1 MARASAASA
10 GLGAD
15 SIRRMRVTIAVTW
28 ALSARPEPVTAALTE
43 VGVCS
48 ATGSPRRAAA
58 SSGMAEACMVC
69 MTLATLTSAKT
80 CSTAIASGWNRS
92 SQASS
97 SVWR

>member
-1 MARASAASA
+1 M
-10 GLGAD
+10 
-15 SIRRMRVTIAVTW
+15 AVTW

-48 ATGSPRRAAA
+48 CDRQAARAAA
-58 SSGMAEACMVC
+58 SIGTAEACMVC